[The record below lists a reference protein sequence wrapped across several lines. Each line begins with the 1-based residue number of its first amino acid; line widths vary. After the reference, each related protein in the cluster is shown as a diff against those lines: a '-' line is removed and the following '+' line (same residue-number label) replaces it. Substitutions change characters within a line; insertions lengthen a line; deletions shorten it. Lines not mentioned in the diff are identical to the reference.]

1 MSEVVPF
8 FHAGTSTY
16 AYVVSD
22 PASGAAAIVDPVLD
36 FDLKSGRTAT
46 LFADA
51 LIAQAHQTKLD
62 VQWILETHAHADHL
76 SAGAYL
82 KEQLGARLAIG
93 AGIVDVQRHFK
104 RVFNLGDEF
113 RADGS
118 DFDRLFGDGDTF
130 ALGALECRVLATPG
144 HTPDSVT
151 YVIGDAAF
159 IGDTLFAPDV
169 GSARCDFPD
178 GDARALYRSIQ
189 SILGLPGDT
198 RLCLAHDYP
207 PSGRQPRAM
216 VTIAEQRGA
225 NIHVKDLDEEGY
237 VLLREVRDR
246 TLAHP
251 QLLLPAIQVNIRG
264 GRLPPPDDN
273 GTSYLRI
280 PLNAI

>member
-51 LIAQAHQTKLD
+51 LIAQAHQTKL
-62 VQWILETHAHADHL
+62 
-76 SAGAYL
+76 
-82 KEQLGARLAIG
+82 
-93 AGIVDVQRHFK
+93 DVQRHFK